1 MVELDL
7 ESVDTE
13 YVAVQ
18 DEPAL
23 ELALPQ
29 VFVQPALTT
38 VRRGKC
44 SDVDALLTTIA
55 QHHQQHPDEPL
66 GEDYQALVT
75 EFQPF
80 FVWTTACWDYL
91 LSTEG
96 VRFLSRNG
104 EHRVGIR
111 GDYRVATEKDYSRL
125 VHRTFRECL
134 FAYAQHPRTQS
145 FGQWLTEQ
153 FWPRLLEA
161 YQQWQYPSDPRQR
174 TLSPYSYL
182 RCVPYQFLND
192 FHHTLVYST
201 VKTLPPVEQQA
212 IDSYF
217 FHFYTEQASAET
229 MRYPH
234 EQWLTVLRAGLLKL
248 LINHRLV
255 YCLLRQIE
263 RY

>member
-1 MVELDL
+1 MVDLDL
-7 ESVDTE
+7 ESVDAE
-13 YVAVQ
+13 CIAVQ
-18 DEPAL
+18 AEPAL

-29 VFVQPALTT
+29 VFVQPALTI
-38 VRRGKC
+38 VRRGKR
-44 SDVDALLTTIA
+44 SDVDTLLATIA

-96 VRFLSRNG
+96 VRFLSR
-104 EHRVGIR
+104 H
-111 GDYRVATEKDYSRL
+111 GDHRVATDKDYSRL

-134 FAYAQHPRTQS
+134 FTYAQHPRTQS

-192 FHHTLVYST
+192 VHHTLVYST
-201 VKTLPPVEQQA
+201 VKTLPRLEWQA
-212 IDSYF
+212 IDTYF

-229 MRYPH
+229 MRCPL
-234 EQWLTVLRAGLLKL
+234 ERWLPVLRQGLLKL
-248 LINHRLV
+248 LIDHRLV